1 MRANLPRP
9 PPARVDQGAVV
20 ADLAGLRAGKPH
32 PVAMAVASAVHSRE
46 TAVRH
51 FLLRCFGGGGAL
63 GGGDTKSSE
72 RNDGQVEENAMADS
86 SSSSASEPLPE
97 PSSPPPAAAPWLL
110 LLTRTGHLKFLREKE
125 KEDSWGLLAMMVLM
139 VPSCGRECGI
149 PSQSVVSECSR
160 MEALYSASET
170 GEQNPPN

>member
-1 MRANLPRP
+1 MPVSRAPSPTCRCRP
-9 PPARVDQGAVV
+9 V
-20 ADLAGLRAGKPH
+20 
-32 PVAMAVASAVHSRE
+32 MAAASAVRSRE

-125 KEDSWGLLAMMVLM
+125 KEESWGLLAMMVLM
-139 VPSCGRECGI
+139 VPSLAVGE
-149 PSQSVVSECSR
+149 SVVV
-160 MEALYSASET
+160 
-170 GEQNPPN
+170 